1 MGLWC
6 GRYLAEAEQRM
17 EPVISI
23 PNGWRWPVRLIAL
36 LNLIALSWF
45 GWNSTSSG
53 PVGWFCSVLALFF
66 FLAVVITGQTVI
78 DPQRREVRRVWKLLG
93 LIPLSSRRIFFG
105 EFREIRWTANWV
117 SPEVVTTHR
126 VELVPVQ
133 GRPLALT
140 TFKSHEPD
148 RNCPAADQMTVRL
161 TEVLAVPLVRVPP
174 GPA

>member
-1 MGLWC
+1 
-6 GRYLAEAEQRM
+6 M
-17 EPVISI
+17 ESLIHI
-23 PNGWRWPVRLIAL
+23 PYGWRWPVRLIAL

-45 GWNSTSSG
+45 WWHSTTSG
-53 PVGWFCSVLALFF
+53 PLTLFRDG
-66 FLAVVITGQTVI
+66 LAVLFTFFVVVTGQTVI
-78 DPQRREVRRVWKLLG
+78 DPQRREVRRVWKLVG
-93 LIPLSSRRIFFG
+93 LIPLSVRRLSFDAFQ
-105 EFREIRWTANWV
+105 EIRWTANWV

-126 VELVPVQ
+126 VELVPMQ

-148 RNCPAADQMTVRL
+148 RYCPAADQMTAKL